1 MGRKLD
7 VLRKEKRGPGR
18 KARKQKGAEV
28 ELAKFLPPATDNSGN
43 KLSSHARKRAAK
55 RRMGSGKT
63 QARKNLLQL
72 KKQTD
77 EGRMDGTSA
86 AAEQPSLQKG
96 GKHRGPGEGASR
108 HPQLGCSDSR
118 SVSLTPA
125 KRSQPAGDNEEE
137 RLEFSESE
145 GDGDED
151 AWERLEDDESN
162 EEMMDDYGASSSE
175 EEELLPIEQAARK
188 QKSGREGLS
197 EDDSE
202 EEEERVSG
210 RSKEQEDE
218 EDTDLQLNMEI
229 DEQFVLPSGE
239 EIERETAEPP
249 DLQLIHQR
257 IKDNVEVLQDFRVKR
272 EAGRARQEYLA
283 LLRQDLAAYYSYSDF
298 LLKKL
303 MELFPLPELVNF
315 LESNEVPRPMTL
327 RTNTLKTRRRDLA
340 QALINRGVNLD
351 PLGKWSKTGLVVYDS
366 SVPIG
371 ATPEYLAGHYMLQG
385 ASSLLPV
392 MALAPQENERILDMC
407 CAPGGKTS
415 YIAQLMKNTGVILA
429 NDSSAERLRSV
440 VGNLHRLGVTNAVL
454 SHCDGRQFPKVLG
467 GFDRVLL
474 DAPCSGTGVISKDP
488 AVKTNKVEENEW
500 VVDYALKKRN
510 VRLVPTG
517 LDFGKEGFTRFKDRR
532 FHPSVKSTRRF
543 YPHTHNMDGFFIAK
557 LKKFSNA
564 IPKMQKDEESTVETA
579 SPASAPE
586 VAAEPQLKRKKL
598 ERLKVTTGQKKQQ
611 QPPSKG
617 GSVQRH
623 KRPSPQRLGARP
635 PARKQHRVHRNGQ

>member
-28 ELAKFLPPATDNSGN
+28 ELAKFLTTGKCLCFRILFYIFCTPHMQSHLGTCALHVMVCTQYSH
-43 KLSSHARKRAAK
+43 LSNAQGRV
-55 RRMGSGKT
+55 T
-63 QARKNLLQL
+63 LLFL
-72 KKQTD
+72 D
-77 EGRMDGTSA
+77 
-86 AAEQPSLQKG
+86 
-96 GKHRGPGEGASR
+96 
-108 HPQLGCSDSR
+108 
-118 SVSLTPA
+118 SLT
-125 KRSQPAGDNEEE
+125 
-137 RLEFSESE
+137 
-145 GDGDED
+145 
-151 AWERLEDDESN
+151 
-162 EEMMDDYGASSSE
+162 AS
-175 EEELLPIEQAARK
+175 LP
-188 QKSGREGLS
+188 
-197 EDDSE
+197 
-202 EEEERVSG
+202 
-210 RSKEQEDE
+210 
-218 EDTDLQLNMEI
+218 
-229 DEQFVLPSGE
+229 
-239 EIERETAEPP
+239 AEPP
-249 DLQLIHQR
+249 DLHLVHQR

-488 AVKTNKVEENEW
+488 AVKTNKDERDVLRCAHLQKELILSAIDSVNAASETGGYIVYCTCSIMVEENEW

-532 FHPSVKSTRRF
+532 FHPSLKSTRRF

-598 ERLKVTTGQKKQQ
+598 ERLKVTVGQKK

-623 KRPSPQRLGARP
+623 KRPSPWRLGARP
-635 PARKQHRVHRNGQ
+635 PARKRHRVHRNRQ